1 MKNVTTHETSAALKA
16 AGFPQP
22 EPEAGQVW
30 YLDAGDAVFINGI
43 NARGEIICAAPSL
56 INIEGHFVFNPD
68 ACESMPFAPTAADI
82 LRELFVAVNS
92 MRAEGYAVGIDID
105 FWITENQW
113 VCQISED
120 LPFDVMPTILGTGE
134 TLAEACAAAWL
145 ELKKQVAKSG

>member
-1 MKNVTTHETSAALKA
+1 MKNIVSYKTAQALKT

-82 LRELFVAVNS
+82 LRELPATKGEHPIALCFFADGVDTFTVT
-92 MRAEGYAVGIDID
+92 D
-105 FWITENQW
+105 FHQGEDGLFSG
-113 VCQISED
+113 CDISEHAN
-120 LPFDVMPTILGTGE
+120 P
-134 TLAEACAAAWL
+134 AEACAAAWL